1 MAINFIVE
9 DGTGLATATTYLS
22 VAELQQLWDNVGY
35 SYSGLSTVQL
45 QQQMNKAT
53 EVIDGQYTSLW
64 PGTRKTTT
72 QALDW
77 PRENAVYIDGT
88 EIAND
93 IVPPELKKA
102 VSELVYAQQQ
112 GTVVQPTH
120 TSRGTISRESVR
132 VDVIERETTYTEYSS
147 LDNTR
152 DTVVA
157 VLDALAR
164 IIGGTTGSSFS
175 NLDILRI

>member
-9 DGTGLATATTYLS
+9 DGTGLSTATAYLS
-22 VAELQQLWDNVGY
+22 VDDLKQLWDNVGY
-35 SYSGLSTVQL
+35 SYSNISTVLL
-45 QQQMNKAT
+45 QQRINKAT

-64 PGTRKTTT
+64 PGTRKTET

-77 PRENAVYIDGT
+77 PREDAVYIDGT
-88 EIAND
+88 DISED
-93 IVPPELKKA
+93 IVPPELKRA
-102 VSELVYAQQQ
+102 VSELVYAQQN
-112 GTVVQPTH
+112 GTEVQPTH
-120 TSRGTISRESVR
+120 SSSGTISKESVR
-132 VDVIERETTYTEYSS
+132 VDVIQRETTYTEYSS
-147 LDNTR
+147 QDISR

-164 IIGGTTGSSFS
+164 IIGSTSGSAFV